1 MRFPKAAA
9 FLLCILSVNVFI
21 AGCSS
26 GPILASRKETN
37 MPPTD
42 APLTAIRYYLPAGR
56 VQVSAKWDSL
66 IPGWDPLIKVSAQA
80 DPQFC
85 YSIDRDINSRYDDD
99 VSISVDPTT
108 GLLASVTATST
119 DQTVNA
125 LGTILSSTGSFAS
138 FATSLESALGL
149 KSRNNSEYAAVTRE
163 AFTSQFNVTL
173 TPAIPHA
180 IAYVVSPAAD
190 LTRPT
195 APSPPAA
202 EVKTTGT
209 TAGPAPEAKP
219 PSPPKLLYAKF
230 EMTLEPVNTENSAAP
245 AAAPDNSTVGGIVI
259 RIPVPYILRI
269 AVSYYRQDDPNP
281 RMLKSE
287 ETVILPDQDHN
298 YFLPL
303 DRIPL
308 VTSST
313 KVVLVNGMVQS
324 LQRSRPSTLAAFV
337 GVPKTLLGD
346 LIPMPIAVHQSQTNN
361 VLGTGHA
368 TN

>member
-1 MRFPKAAA
+1 M
-9 FLLCILSVNVFI
+9 
-21 AGCSS
+21 
-26 GPILASRKETN
+26 T

-42 APLTAIRYYLPAGR
+42 APLTAIRYYLPAGK
-56 VQVSAKWDSL
+56 VQVTAKWDSL
-66 IPGWDPLIKVSAQA
+66 IPGWDPLIKASAQA

-85 YSIDRDINSRYDDD
+85 YSIDRDSNSSYDDD
-99 VSISVDPTT
+99 VSVSVDPTT

-125 LGTILSSTGSFAS
+125 LGTILSTAESFAS
-138 FATSLESALGL
+138 YGSSPQPAPAA
-149 KSRNNSEYAAVTRE
+149 KSRDNSEYLEVIRE
-163 AFTSQFNVTL
+163 AFTSQFNVTV

-180 IAYVVSPAAD
+180 VAYVVSPAPD

-202 EVKTTGT
+202 EGK
-209 TAGPAPEAKP
+209 TAGPAPEAKA

-230 EMTLEPVNTENSAAP
+230 EVTLEPVSTENSAAP
-245 AAAPDNSTVGGIVI
+245 AAAADNSTIGGIVI
-259 RIPVPYILRI
+259 RIPVPYILKI

-281 RMLKSE
+281 RILKSE
-287 ETVILPDQDHN
+287 TTVILPDQYHN

-324 LQRSRPSTLAAFV
+324 LQRSRPSTLAAFI

-346 LIPMPIAVHQSQTNN
+346 LIPMPIAVHQSQTTN
-361 VLGTGHA
+361 VPATGHA
-368 TN
+368 SN

>member
-1 MRFPKAAA
+1 
-9 FLLCILSVNVFI
+9 
-21 AGCSS
+21 
-26 GPILASRKETN
+26 

-42 APLTAIRYYLPAGR
+42 APLTAVRYYLPAGK

-85 YSIDRDINSRYDDD
+85 YSIDRDIDSRYDDD
-99 VSISVDPTT
+99 VSISVDPAT

-125 LGTILSSTGSFAS
+125 LGTILSTAGSFAS
-138 FATSLESALGL
+138 FGTSLESALGQ
-149 KSRNNSEYAAVTRE
+149 KSRDNSEYLEVTRE

-180 IAYVVSPAAD
+180 IAYVVSPVAD

-195 APSPPAA
+195 APSPPTA
-202 EVKTTGT
+202 EAKATGT
-209 TAGPAPEAKP
+209 TGGAAPDAKP

-230 EMTLEPVNTENSAAP
+230 EVTLVPVSTESSAAP
-245 AAAPDNSTVGGIVI
+245 EASPVNSTVGGIVI
-259 RIPVPYILRI
+259 RIPAPYILRI
-269 AVSYYRQDDPNP
+269 NVSYYRQDDPNP

-287 ETVILPDQDHN
+287 AMIILPDQDHN
-298 YFLPL
+298 YFLPI

-324 LQRSRPSTLAAFV
+324 LQRSRPSTIAAFV

-361 VLGTGHA
+361 VLGPGH
-368 TN
+368 TSN